1 MNMNNNELQSR
12 VLVWAGEKNI
22 LKPENVKQQFIKTVS
37 EVGELGDAI
46 IKNNREE
53 IIDGL
58 GDVQVTL
65 IILAEQLGLSDDE
78 CLESACNV
86 IKNRTGKTV
95 GGTFIKD

>member
-1 MNMNNNELQSR
+1 MNNNELQSR
-12 VLVWAGEKNI
+12 VLVWAGEKNL
-22 LKPENVKQQFIKTVS
+22 LKPENVTKQFIKTVS

-65 IILAEQLGLSDDE
+65 IILAEQLGLSYDE
-78 CLESACNV
+78 CLESAYNV

-95 GGTFIKD
+95 DGTFIKD